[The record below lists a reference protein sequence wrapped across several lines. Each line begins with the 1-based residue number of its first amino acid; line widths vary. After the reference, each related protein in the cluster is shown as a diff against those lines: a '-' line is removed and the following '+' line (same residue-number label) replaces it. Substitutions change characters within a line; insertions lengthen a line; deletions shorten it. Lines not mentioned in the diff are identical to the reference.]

1 MPRKTGGESC
11 KDSACGLESAIASS
25 RGVDRPQVL
34 SSLRGL
40 KNAVFSAKILESKSS
55 SENHQSNREQLELES
70 TFTHNTPSLRDTAPA
85 VAWQSVASLENKR
98 SGASVAQQVS
108 LESTFSQSHDSSSKL
123 RSLESPPS
131 DTNHNRQPS
140 NKSPNTTNY
149 IGFYVDIGAHHPFRF
164 SNTYALY
171 KAGWSGI
178 NIDPMPKSMEK
189 FRRFRPRDINLEIA
203 IGASQDIKPYYIFE
217 EKALNTFDESLARDY
232 ARSSR
237 LVDVISIPC
246 YPINAILAR
255 YASAPIDLLSI
266 DVEGQ
271 DMAILST
278 LDFAVYAPRVVL
290 AESFSQDLM
299 RDPLVSFMQTK
310 GYNLLAKTTRTCI
323 FVRARI

>member
-1 MPRKTGGESC
+1 MFSPPPGG
-11 KDSACGLESAIASS
+11 G
-25 RGVDRPQVL
+25 G
-34 SSLRGL
+34 
-40 KNAVFSAKILESKSS
+40 
-55 SENHQSNREQLELES
+55 
-70 TFTHNTPSLRDTAPA
+70 APKCT
-85 VAWQSVASLENKR
+85 L
-98 SGASVAQQVS
+98 
-108 LESTFSQSHDSSSKL
+108 DSSSKL
-123 RSLESPPS
+123 ESNLESS
-131 DTNHNRQPS
+131 TRDSRL
-140 NKSPNTTNY
+140 
-149 IGFYVDIGAHHPFRF
+149 GFYVDIGAHHPFRF

-217 EKALNTFDESLARDY
+217 ERALNTFDESLARDY
-232 ARSSR
+232 ARLSH

>member
-1 MPRKTGGESC
+1 MPRKTGGGGEC
-11 KDSACGLESAIASS
+11 TL
-25 RGVDRPQVL
+25 
-34 SSLRGL
+34 
-40 KNAVFSAKILESKSS
+40 
-55 SENHQSNREQLELES
+55 
-70 TFTHNTPSLRDTAPA
+70 
-85 VAWQSVASLENKR
+85 
-98 SGASVAQQVS
+98 
-108 LESTFSQSHDSSSKL
+108 DSSSKL
-123 RSLESPPS
+123 ESNLESS
-131 DTNHNRQPS
+131 TRDSRL
-140 NKSPNTTNY
+140 
-149 IGFYVDIGAHHPFRF
+149 GFYVDIGAHHPFRF

-217 EKALNTFDESLARDY
+217 ERALNTFDESLARDY
-232 ARSSR
+232 ARLSR

>member
-1 MPRKTGGESC
+1 MPRKTGGGGEQLKRVGFGAKNGDC
-11 KDSACGLESAIASS
+11 CGESAVITTQGNSLDSPCKA
-25 RGVDRPQVL
+25 PFL
-34 SSLRGL
+34 SP
-40 KNAVFSAKILESKSS
+40 K
-55 SENHQSNREQLELES
+55 SNREQLKLES
-70 TFTHNTPSLRDTAPA
+70 TFTHNL
-85 VAWQSVASLENKR
+85 
-98 SGASVAQQVS
+98 
-108 LESTFSQSHDSSSKL
+108 DSSSKL

-131 DTNHNRQPS
+131 DTNQNRQPS

-217 EKALNTFDESLARDY
+217 ERALNTFDESLARDY
-232 ARSSR
+232 ARLSR

-246 YPINAILAR
+246 YPINAILVR

>member
-1 MPRKTGGESC
+1 MCGRFLPRKTGGGESC

-34 SSLRGL
+34 SSLRD
-40 KNAVFSAKILESKSS
+40 SQSPDSSSTILESKSVNKKQAQTQKS
-55 SENHQSNREQLELES
+55 HREQLKLES
-70 TFTHNTPSLRDTAPA
+70 TFTHNL
-85 VAWQSVASLENKR
+85 
-98 SGASVAQQVS
+98 
-108 LESTFSQSHDSSSKL
+108 DSSSKL

-131 DTNHNRQPS
+131 DTNQNRQPS

-299 RDPLVSFMQTK
+299 RDPLVSFMRTK